1 MVMDKKTK
9 ITLAELMARKEQML
23 ASKKTSKTKELYVAS
38 LDGTITITEPSRE
51 VIMEASQFEDNKG
64 DVYTVYQCVTEPN
77 LKDRELQKAFEC
89 VEPMEIVEKVFSA
102 GEITNIALKCIELA
116 GYGQDSIKEIIKD
129 TKN

>member
-1 MVMDKKTK
+1 MSNATK
-9 ITLAELMARKEQML
+9 ITLKELMARKAQML
-23 ASKKTSKTKELYVAS
+23 ESKKTRKTKELYVSS

-51 VIMEASQFEDNKG
+51 IILEASGMEDNKG

-77 LKDRELQKAFEC
+77 LKDRELQKEFEC

-116 GYGQDSIKEIIKD
+116 GYGQDSVKELVTE
-129 TKN
+129 TKNS

>member
-1 MVMDKKTK
+1 MNKNTK
-9 ITLAELMARKEQML
+9 ITLQELMRRKEQML
-23 ASKKTSKTKELYVAS
+23 ESKKLHKKKELYVES
-38 LDGTITITEPSRE
+38 LDGVITITEPTRD
-51 VIMEASQFEDNKG
+51 IILEASEFEGNKG

-77 LKDRELQKAFEC
+77 LKDRELQQAFEC

-116 GYGQDSIKEIIKD
+116 GYGQNSIKEIVEN